1 MKLSRFFKT
10 IFMTDFVGGL
20 FIAIKE
26 IFKSKKT
33 INYPFE
39 KGKISP
45 RFRGEHA
52 LRRYPN
58 GEERCIACKLCEAVC
73 PHSIFFYTFSIIAII
88 SAIMVTVSKN
98 TVHSVFFLILD
109 FISISC
115 LFIMIG
121 AEFLGMIML
130 IVYVGAVAVL
140 FLFVVMMLNVAQQKN
155 QWFASKESSG
165 HIPVGLIISTIIFF
179 ELIIVIGGWKYKP
192 DLFDI
197 NNTTNNFNMS
207 NTHSLGQVLY
217 TDYIHVFQLSGMILL
232 VAMIGAIVL
241 TFRKREGVK
250 TQSYLKQISRER
262 SEGIGIFLN
271 RKNIIVILM
280 SIELILLAVNI
291 NLVAF
296 SIFLGDLTGQVFT
309 LFILTV
315 AAAEAAIG
323 LAIIV
328 VYYRNSGTIRV
339 EEIDQ
344 LKG

>member
-1 MKLSRFFKT
+1 M
-10 IFMTDFVGGL
+10 
-20 FIAIKE
+20 IA
-26 IFKSKKT
+26 
-33 INYPFE
+33 
-39 KGKISP
+39 
-45 RFRGEHA
+45 
-52 LRRYPN
+52 
-58 GEERCIACKLCEAVC
+58 
-73 PHSIFFYTFSIIAII
+73 HSIFFYTFSIIAVI

-155 QWFASKESSG
+155 QWFASESSSG
-165 HIPVGLIISTIIFF
+165 HIPIGLIISTIIFF

-197 NNTTNNFNMS
+197 NNSVNNFSVS

-241 TFRKREGVK
+241 TFRKRSGVK

-262 SEGIGIFLN
+262 SEG
-271 RKNIIVILM
+271 
-280 SIELILLAVNI
+280 
-291 NLVAF
+291 
-296 SIFLGDLTGQVFT
+296 
-309 LFILTV
+309 
-315 AAAEAAIG
+315 
-323 LAIIV
+323 
-328 VYYRNSGTIRV
+328 V
-339 EEIDQ
+339 EVLEVENNKGVKIDD
-344 LKG
+344 